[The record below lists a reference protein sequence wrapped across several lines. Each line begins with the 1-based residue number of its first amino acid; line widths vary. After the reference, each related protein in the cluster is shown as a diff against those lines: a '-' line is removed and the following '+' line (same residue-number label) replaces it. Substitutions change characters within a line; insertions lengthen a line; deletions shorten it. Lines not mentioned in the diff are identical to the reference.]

1 MYDLNSIWEF
11 INKGGRGVQT
21 IQAIKCN
28 QLPIHRAI
36 YNIIQVLFYHPFYLV
51 GCDLWLFNLLTIC

>member
-1 MYDLNSIWEF
+1 
-11 INKGGRGVQT
+11 VQT